1 MSWCARY
8 RILEVSPMAIMG
20 LQWAT
25 VEISSPYAD
34 TAIHH
39 LSAILGDA
47 SRRSEYDGFDA
58 GENNGKIVI

>member
-1 MSWCARY
+1 
-8 RILEVSPMAIMG
+8 MAIMG

-34 TAIHH
+34 TTIHH